1 MAIFPLQENS
11 CIQHHEA
18 LAQISPCSPS
28 SNQVHCHLKSEY
40 SLNGSRNKPTPSE
53 SNIEGKPL
61 KTTVAAENSIDCK
74 NKLPS
79 TNTVDRPSYDGYN
92 WRKYGQKQVKGSE
105 YPRSYYKCTHPNCP
119 VKKKVEKSLDG
130 QIAEIVYQ
138 GEHIHSKPQLL
149 KHNIIEGEAQGFVS
163 GATGQES
170 NYSLS
175 NSNLNEKNEGTE
187 CRSEDPNGA
196 EVPSSSSN
204 ISKGLFCYDP
214 MKTLEI
220 RDRSASK
227 NDHHALTRDCEEYS
241 EEAEVEGDDE
251 PTSKRR

>member
-1 MAIFPLQENS
+1 MND
-11 CIQHHEA
+11 
-18 LAQISPCSPS
+18 
-28 SNQVHCHLKSEY
+28 
-40 SLNGSRNKPTPSE
+40 SRNKPTASE
-53 SNIEGKPL
+53 SNIEVKIL
-61 KTTVAAENSIDCK
+61 KTKEAAEYSIECK

-130 QIAEIVYQ
+130 QITEIVYQ

-149 KHNIIEGEAQGFVS
+149 KRNIVEGETQGFLS

-187 CRSEDPNGA
+187 CRSEDQNGA

-204 ISKGLFCYDP
+204 ISKGLSCYDP
-214 MKTLEI
+214 LKALEI
-220 RDRSASK
+220 RDPSASK

-241 EEAEVEGDDE
+241 EGAELKGDE